1 MSEKEKRDMLL
12 TKELDTI
19 IKAAEDYCWVIL
31 EEEEF
36 DPAAIN
42 AIRRAAEE
50 LAYRR
55 KYYDVMKDEVLF
67 FPTVTRLI
75 MTNTLMERA
84 ELYYYEEDD
93 DAFPP
98 EYSKALKTVCRES
111 GLIKEDESTEN
122 DDYMEKLAQD
132 VDLS

>member
-1 MSEKEKRDMLL
+1 MLL
-12 TKELDTI
+12 LKELDTV
-19 IKAAEDYCWVIL
+19 IKAAEDYCWSIL
-31 EEEEF
+31 EEEF

-50 LAYRR
+50 LAYKR

-111 GLIKEDESTEN
+111 GLVKDDESTEN

-132 VDLS
+132 VDLLS